1 MPAQDGGAAAL
12 DRRQDLAMLA
22 GEPVT
27 ATLDEFLSRG
37 ADQIGHLQGW
47 SSHLGVRRWF
57 VFLPRGR
64 QDQRV
69 QRTGGSVEV
78 ATGKV
83 QVEAG
88 LFQILVT

>member
-1 MPAQDGGAAAL
+1 
-12 DRRQDLAMLA
+12 MLP

-27 ATLDEFLSRG
+27 AALDEFLSRG
-37 ADQIGHLQGW
+37 ADQIGHLQGR
-47 SSHLGVRRWF
+47 STHLGVPRWF
-57 VFLPRGR
+57 SVLPQGR
-64 QDQRV
+64 QGQRV

-88 LFQILVT
+88 LFQIMVT